1 MIPLCRKVPVLVPF
15 MVPVLGSHKTGY
27 MNVPLAC
34 VPACLPVE
42 IGACL
47 DCPSFFRELSRP
59 GGQAVAQQRSLA
71 RFAATEATRRCQL

>member
-15 MVPVLGSHKTGY
+15 MVPVLGSHKAGY
-27 MNVPLAC
+27 MNVPL
-34 VPACLPVE
+34 ACLPVE

-59 GGQAVAQQRSLA
+59 GGQAVAQHRSLA